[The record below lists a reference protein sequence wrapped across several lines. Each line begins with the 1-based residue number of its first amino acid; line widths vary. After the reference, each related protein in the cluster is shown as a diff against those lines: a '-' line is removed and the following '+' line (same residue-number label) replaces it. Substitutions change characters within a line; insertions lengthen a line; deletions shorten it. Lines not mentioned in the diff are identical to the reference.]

1 MHDRRDDRSDRGRR
15 DRDGGDRREGDECRD
30 GGPRRRRGD
39 GSGRDQGGPDTRFLQ
54 LEMSKVLY
62 ADAESVTKQA
72 LRELLLEEAK
82 ARFRERFG
90 DQIRGLAQLAV
101 DELMQDIIASL
112 EVEAHIQERNE
123 DRQDR
128 SERLAEIL
136 GGYEEDDD
144 PDEEDEGPETE

>member
-15 DRDGGDRREGDECRD
+15 DRDGGDRRGGDECRD
-30 GGPRRRRGD
+30 GGRRQRGD
-39 GSGRDQGGPDTRFLQ
+39 GPQGGPDTRFLQ

-112 EVEAHIQERNE
+112 EIEAHIQARNE
-123 DRQDR
+123 DQQDR
-128 SERLAEIL
+128 DERLADIL
-136 GGYEEDDD
+136 GGYDEDEE